1 MSSNGNGYSK
11 FSIAGLCIS
20 LLAPFLF
27 GAGGL
32 VYLGI
37 ILPFVS
43 IILSVIGIIDAR
55 KNDKNGALLSTLGI
69 IISVVLILFVI
80 ATGNMLAT
88 AQRG

>member
-20 LLAPFLF
+20 LIAPFLF

-37 ILPFVS
+37 VFSIL
-43 IILSVIGIIDAR
+43 
-55 KNDKNGALLSTLGI
+55 
-69 IISVVLILFVI
+69 LILFVI
-80 ATGNMLAT
+80 ATGNMLAM
-88 AQRG
+88 AQGG